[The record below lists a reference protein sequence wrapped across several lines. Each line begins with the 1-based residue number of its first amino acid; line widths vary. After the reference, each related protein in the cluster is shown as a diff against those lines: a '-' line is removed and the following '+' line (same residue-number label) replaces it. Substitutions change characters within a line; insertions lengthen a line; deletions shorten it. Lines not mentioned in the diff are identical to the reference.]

1 MNNPFTPTFG
11 VTPPLL
17 VGRDAEIDAVLDA
30 LDDGVGSPGRATLI
44 TGARGAG
51 KTVTLNAIEDAAT
64 HRGWLVISETV
75 RQGVVADLVEQILPR
90 HLHKLGKAVE
100 SRLTG
105 GGASA
110 AGIGANLTRENID
123 RYPQTP
129 TFRSQLEDLTVAL
142 EPSNAGV
149 LITLD
154 EVHRDALDDLRI
166 IAQAVQHAF
175 REGREV
181 AFVAAGLPSAVMDAL
196 HDRALTFLRRAE
208 RLELG
213 PVPRSD
219 VRRALEEPI
228 LTAGREITQE
238 ALAVATA
245 GTRGY
250 PFLIQ
255 LVGRHIWNAE
265 PSAPLITEAHA
276 DRGVEASVR
285 RVGRLVHEPAL
296 ADLSTID
303 RSFLAAMATD
313 DGPSQMRDIRARLGV
328 DTNYASQYRLRLIA
342 AGVISAVGR
351 GTVDFTLPYLRDY
364 LRDHVAGATFN

>member
-1 MNNPFTPTFG
+1 MSNPFTPTFG

-17 VGRDAEIDAVLDA
+17 VGRDAEIAAVVDA
-30 LDDGVGSPGRATLI
+30 LDDGVGSPGRATMI

-51 KTVTLNAIEDAAT
+51 KTVTLNAIEDAARQ
-64 HRGWLVISETV
+64 RGWLVISETV
-75 RQGVVADLVEQILPR
+75 RKGVVADLIGQTLPR
-90 HLHKLGKAVE
+90 HLHDLGKAVE

-110 AGIGANLTRENID
+110 AGIGANLIRENID

-129 TFRSQLEDLTVAL
+129 TFRSLLEDLSAAL
-142 EPSNAGV
+142 EPSDVGV

-154 EVHRDALDDLRI
+154 EVHRDALNDLRT

-175 REGREV
+175 REGRQI
-181 AFVAAGLPSAVMDAL
+181 AFVAAGLASAIMDTL

-228 LTAGREITQE
+228 LAAGREITPD
-238 ALAVATA
+238 ALDIATA

-255 LVGRHIWNAE
+255 LVGRQIWNAE
-265 PSAPLITEAHA
+265 RSAPIMTAPHA
-276 DRGVEASVR
+276 TRGVEGAVR

-296 ADLSTID
+296 AGLSTID
-303 RSFLAAMATD
+303 RSFLAAMAID
-313 DGPSQMRDIRARLGV
+313 EGPSLMRDIRARLGV

-342 AGVISAVGR
+342 AGVISAVSR